1 MLLSHLNKALIFCLI
16 AFLSFSACNS
26 TDGPCDYDIVRAE
39 AEVKEIVVKQDGTFS
54 VVLSFNDSPLAF
66 EEVTLEDLRQI
77 KIDTT
82 FLFKNHIEIGNRYKT
97 TVSTRVSGNCTK
109 QIVSFDSSFK

>member
-1 MLLSHLNKALIFCLI
+1 MKKILLAAL
-16 AFLSFSACNS
+16 ASLSLVSSCTNS
-26 TDGPCDYDIVRAE
+26 EGPCDYDIVRAD
-39 AEVKEIVVKQDGTFS
+39 AEVIEIVVKQDGTFS
-54 VVLSFNDSPLAF
+54 VVLSFNNSPLAA

-97 TVSTRVSGNCTK
+97 TVSTRTSGNCSK

>member
-1 MLLSHLNKALIFCLI
+1 MNKLIICCFA
-16 AFLSFSACNS
+16 AFFTLSACTS
-26 TDGPCDYDIVRAE
+26 GEGPCDYDIVRAE
-39 AEVKEIVVKQDGTFS
+39 AEVKEIVVKQDGSFS
-54 VVLSFNDSPLAF
+54 VVLSFNNSPLAF
-66 EEVTLEDLRQI
+66 EDVTLEDLRQI